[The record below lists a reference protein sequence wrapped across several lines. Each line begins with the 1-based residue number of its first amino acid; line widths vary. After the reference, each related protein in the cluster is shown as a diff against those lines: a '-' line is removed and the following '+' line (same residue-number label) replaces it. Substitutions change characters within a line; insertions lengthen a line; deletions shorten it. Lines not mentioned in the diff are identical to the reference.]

1 MIRRR
6 DGTGAAADRGRDFL
20 PALRAVDR
28 ELSAPIPDRVRI
40 LRELEGDLED
50 LRAQLVAR
58 GVPPAHARDRALEL
72 LMPAGPTLHELD
84 AVHEPVSRRLARH
97 LGEARVRLLERSA
110 LALAAAGVLGVEV
123 LLLVRGGA
131 FGLTP
136 HLLGPVLIGGALLAG
151 AVVLHLVR
159 LARGS
164 GRPGSIGGAHL
175 LWLAGL
181 VIAVGFGAA
190 LVDAWRVAAVLEL
203 SPELA
208 GSLVPR
214 WLFRTSAVLSVSLVT
229 ALLGGL
235 VWFLTT
241 QWFAAVSAA
250 HRDVLGLGN
259 PETPKG
265 GKHHG

>member
-1 MIRRR
+1 MIRTGE
-6 DGTGAAADRGRDFL
+6 GTGAAAGRGREFL
-20 PALRAVDR
+20 PVLRAVDR
-28 ELSAPIPDRVRI
+28 ELSASIPDRVRI

-58 GVPPAHARDRALEL
+58 GLPPAHARTRAMEL
-72 LMPAGPTLHELD
+72 LVPDGPALHELD
-84 AVHEPVSRRLARH
+84 ALHEPASRRLARH

-110 LALAAAGVLGVEV
+110 LAFAAAGVLAVEA
-123 LLLVRGGA
+123 LLLVRGGV
-131 FGLTP
+131 FGLPP
-136 HLLGPVLIGGALLAG
+136 HLLGPVLIAGALLAG

-164 GRPGSIGGAHL
+164 GRPGPLGGAHL

-190 LVDAWRVAAVLEL
+190 LVDAWRITAILEL

-229 ALLGGL
+229 ALVGGL

-259 PETPKG
+259 PEIWNG
-265 GKHHG
+265 GKRHE